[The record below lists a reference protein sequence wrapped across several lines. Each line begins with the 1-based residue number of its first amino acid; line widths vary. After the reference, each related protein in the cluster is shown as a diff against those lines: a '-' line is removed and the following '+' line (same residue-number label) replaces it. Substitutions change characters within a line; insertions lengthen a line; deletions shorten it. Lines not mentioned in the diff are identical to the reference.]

1 MDKNIG
7 VGMIVGLAMV
17 SFLYVLNSDSFT
29 KSQKA
34 VILTLIIFP
43 PAHWFVLIAVLIY
56 NNNFTKDAVETNKVI
71 KEVEKI
77 NESKTTLEQ
86 LKQKGILTEEEFNKK
101 VEQLN
106 IEENEKALKNSTEYK
121 QLKSLLDN
129 GILTKEEFEEKVKLI
144 KSDNSLD
151 KNQTIDETKEDD
163 FKNNDNTKINSNKND
178 YFLAFILI
186 CILVVV
192 LLAIYTNVKE
202 QKNLEKTDY
211 EEFDNV
217 IENSSINNELP
228 LESNSNNTEYIQQ
241 INYDYFIYCSV
252 YYKRYNVHS
261 QDGYLTP
268 ILTEEGKYCSQIVE
282 ISENEIPKF
291 NERFR
296 NDFTFKSSI
305 DEYGVKIDRQ
315 TFKINKFNSYEEAL
329 DSKNKE
335 CVSDLEVLYI
345 KSKY

>member
-1 MDKNIG
+1 MDNKIG

-43 PAHWFVLIAVLIY
+43 PVHWIALIAVLIY
-56 NNNFTKDAVETNKVI
+56 NNNFTKEAVETNKVI

-77 NESKTTLEQ
+77 NESKSTLEQ

-121 QLKSLLDN
+121 QLKSLLDS

-144 KSDNSLD
+144 KADNSLD

-163 FKNNDNTKINSNKND
+163 FKNNDNSNKND
-178 YFLAFILI
+178 YFLTFILI

-217 IENSSINNELP
+217 IENSNTNNELP
-228 LESNSNNTEYIQQ
+228 LDSYNNSEYNKQ

-252 YYKRYNVHS
+252 FYKRYGVHS
-261 QDGYLTP
+261 EGYNLRP
-268 ILTEEGKYCSQIVE
+268 VLTEEGNYCSQIVE
-282 ISENEIPKF
+282 ISEDEIPTF

-296 NDFTFKSSI
+296 NDFTFNSSVN
-305 DEYGVKIDRQ
+305 EYGVKIDRQ
-315 TFKINKFNSYEEAL
+315 TFKINKFNSYDEAL
-329 DSKNKE
+329 ANKNKE
-335 CVSDLEVLYI
+335 CVNELEVLYI